1 MPRGCSPQ
9 GRAWG
14 RSEIP
19 TGLPHSP
26 PARLAGPK
34 CVVLLA
40 LRALAVVSTV
50 RTVWCVNSGPEPPAS
65 CCTAPLGPKCRNCA
79 RSICHHRDVGQ
90 HSSLSLHGWERAVW
104 ERQDVLVASEE
115 GCFKNPIPNS
125 PVSAGLN
132 LQVPPTR
139 VHILFKKDC
148 HEAEMN

>member
-1 MPRGCSPQ
+1 M
-9 GRAWG
+9 
-14 RSEIP
+14 P

-50 RTVWCVNSGPEPPAS
+50 RNVWCVNSGPEPPAS
-65 CCTAPLGPKCRNCA
+65 RCTAPLGPKCRNCA
-79 RSICHHRDVGQ
+79 RSICLHRDVGQ
-90 HSSLSLHGWERAVW
+90 HSSLSLHGGE
-104 ERQDVLVASEE
+104 LASEE